1 MTNQASIYTK
11 TLKKTEEAN
20 KMSNEYLPEKCR
32 HETIKILNTT
42 FHHKCK
48 EHNGKKIREHKAN
61 IQECKEY

>member
-48 EHNGKKIREHKAN
+48 EHNGKKNQRAQSK
-61 IQECKEY
+61 